1 MVQFGV
7 VTYLILAKSCRDCNL
22 MALRLISHKPAW
34 DEIREVENEAGGMFC
49 ITSKV
54 FELELDG
61 ETIKS
66 QIVEY

>member
-1 MVQFGV
+1 
-7 VTYLILAKSCRDCNL
+7 